1 MGRRRIGRLSPAL
14 IAIWRAGQVIAFLT
28 ISMPCRWSSFLPL
41 SFSIAFPGAQQRDP
55 AARQDAFLDCGAGR
69 MHSIVDAVL
78 ALLYLG
84 LGGAAHTDYRNA
96 AGEFGQPLLQ
106 FLLVVVG
113 GGLLDLRLDLID
125 ARLDVG
131 LLAGAVD
138 DRGVLL
144 SIITFLA
151 LPSMAS
157 VTFFEATQLP
167 ANRLVEITES
177 TLLRDTSRTVADLR
191 APY

>member
-1 MGRRRIGRLSPAL
+1 
-14 IAIWRAGQVIAFLT
+14 
-28 ISMPCRWSSFLPL
+28 
-41 SFSIAFPGAQQRDP
+41 
-55 AARQDAFLDCGAGR
+55 

-84 LGGAAHTDYRNA
+84 LGGAADTDYRNA
-96 AGEFGQPLLQ
+96 AGELGEPLLQ

-138 DRGVLL
+138 APPALL
-144 SIITFLA
+144 PWA
-151 LPSMAS
+151 
-157 VTFFEATQLP
+157 VK
-167 ANRLVEITES
+167 
-177 TLLRDTSRTVADLR
+177 LLT
-191 APY
+191 